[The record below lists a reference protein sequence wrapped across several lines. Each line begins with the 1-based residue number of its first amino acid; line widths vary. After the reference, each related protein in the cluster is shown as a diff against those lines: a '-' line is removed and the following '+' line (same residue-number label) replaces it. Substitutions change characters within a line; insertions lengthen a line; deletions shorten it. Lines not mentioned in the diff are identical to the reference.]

1 MSMLV
6 ICDQPAELEAML
18 QLAAAA
24 GLHDVIGFGHPA
36 SALDWCESN
45 VPDLVMVDF
54 LMRASDG
61 LEVIR
66 RMRANPALAGVPLV
80 LMLPHG
86 FESVSA
92 AAWQQGATD
101 FLAKPVD
108 PTEFVA
114 RARNLRALRQA
125 RLAYDQ
131 SLEDWRAV
139 PARLVTPA
147 HVH

>member
-6 ICDQPAELEAML
+6 ICDHPAELDAML
-18 QLAAAA
+18 QLAASA
-24 GLHDVIGFGHPA
+24 GLRDVIGFGHPA
-36 SALDWCESN
+36 SALDWCENN

-86 FESVSA
+86 FEPVTA

-125 RLAYDQ
+125 RVAGDQ
-131 SLEDWRAV
+131 SLEDWRAAPV
-139 PARLVTPA
+139 RPLAPT

>member
-18 QLAAAA
+18 QLAAVA
-24 GLHDVIGFGHPA
+24 GLRDVIGFGHPA
-36 SALDWCESN
+36 SALDWCEKN

-66 RMRANPALAGVPLV
+66 RMRANPAMAGVPLV

-114 RARNLRALRQA
+114 RARNLLALRQA
-125 RLAYDQ
+125 RSAVNLDLQ
-131 SLEDWRAV
+131 EWRAA
-139 PARLVTPA
+139 PRQLTPA
-147 HVH
+147 THVH

>member
-18 QLAAAA
+18 QLASAA
-24 GLHDVIGFGHPA
+24 GLRDVIGFGHPA
-36 SALDWCESN
+36 SALDWCEN
-45 VPDLVMVDF
+45 KIPDLVMVDF

-66 RMRANPALAGVPLV
+66 RLRANPALAGVPLV

-114 RARNLRALRQA
+114 RARNLLSLRQA
-125 RLAYDQ
+125 RRANDLDLQ
-131 SLEDWRAV
+131 DWRAAPV
-139 PARLVTPA
+139 RFAPRA

>member
-36 SALDWCESN
+36 SALDWCENN

-66 RMRANPALAGVPLV
+66 RLRSKPALAGVPLV

-114 RARNLRALRQA
+114 RARNLLSLRRA
-125 RLAYDQ
+125 RLASDQ
-131 SLEDWRAV
+131 GLEDWRAA
-139 PARLVTPA
+139 PLRPTAPA

>member
-18 QLAAAA
+18 HLAAAS
-24 GLHDVIGFGHPA
+24 GLRDVIGFGHPA
-36 SALDWCESN
+36 SALDWCEQN

-86 FESVSA
+86 FESESA

-114 RARNLRALRQA
+114 RARNLLALRQA
-125 RLAYDQ
+125 RLAVNPDLQ
-131 SLEDWRAV
+131 DWRAV
-139 PARLVTPA
+139 PDRLERTA

>member
-18 QLAAAA
+18 HLAAAS
-24 GLHDVIGFGHPA
+24 GLRDVIGFGHPA

-114 RARNLRALRQA
+114 RSRNLLAMRRA
-125 RLAYDQ
+125 RLASDQ
-131 SLEDWRAV
+131 RPEDWHAAPLRA
-139 PARLVTPA
+139 AAPA

>member
-6 ICDQPAELEAML
+6 VCDQPAELDAML
-18 QLAAAA
+18 QLAASA
-24 GLHDVIGFGHPA
+24 GLSDVIGFGHPA

-86 FESVSA
+86 FESVTA

-114 RARNLRALRQA
+114 RARNLQALRQA
-125 RLAYDQ
+125 RLAGDQ
-131 SLEDWRAV
+131 GLKDWRTAPV
-139 PARLVTPA
+139 RPVAPT

>member
-6 ICDQPAELEAML
+6 ICDQPVELEAML
-18 QLAAAA
+18 QVACAA
-24 GLHDVIGFGHPA
+24 GLRDVIGFGHPA
-36 SALDWCESN
+36 GALDWCESN

-66 RMRANPALAGVPLV
+66 RMRANPALAGIPLV

-114 RARNLRALRQA
+114 RARNLLSLRHA
-125 RLAYDQ
+125 RLASDQ
-131 SLEDWRAV
+131 ALQDWQATAV
-139 PARLVTPA
+139 RVAPPA